1 MTHAQPLPQTS
12 EPGLQSPGNFDT
24 PRKPKVKKHIMN
36 RFTILTGY
44 RQRGNVLLFRLDTP
58 KTISN

>member
-24 PRKPKVKKHIMN
+24 PRKPKVKSISLIGSQFSLAIAKGV
-36 RFTILTGY
+36 T
-44 RQRGNVLLFRLDTP
+44 FR
-58 KTISN
+58 SFA